1 MKDSGDGELTN
12 RWAGVGDEE
21 EFEDEPRK
29 ILKRL
34 LCREELFDFVADPRV
49 ISIVDMVVCANPL
62 LVMSIWLLTLSGCFE
77 GVNAARGRTSE
88 PYAPWTS
95 EEPCEPGKGEGI
107 KTVRPVAVYV
117 EVFEVVEYTLDVY
130 RRDVIARVRARRAAE
145 VGSNAGDGGV
155 TLPLVVV
162 PSSLSSSSKI
172 KLIFSDTLLLL
183 HCELEYIRDLRRRC
197 SRIAGGGGGI
207 LNPIP
212 PELAMI

>member
-1 MKDSGDGELTN
+1 MNDSGDGELAN
-12 RWAGVGDEE
+12 RCAGVGDDDV
-21 EFEDEPRK
+21 FDEPRK
-29 ILKRL
+29 ILNRL
-34 LCREELFDFVADPRV
+34 LCRDELFDFIADPRV

-62 LVMSIWLLTLSGCFE
+62 LVMSIWLLTRSGCFE

-88 PYAPWTS
+88 PYAPCTS

-107 KTVRPVAVYV
+107 NTVRPVAVYE

-130 RRDVIARVRARRAAE
+130 RRDVIVRVRARRAAE
-145 VGSNAGDGGV
+145 AGSRAGDGGV

-183 HCELEYIRDLRRRC
+183 HCELEYLRDLRRRC
-197 SRIAGGGGGI
+197 SRIGGGGGGI